1 MSAVLDRR
9 AALLPGRFEFLMG
22 LYAENYHRLV
32 RLFAPQALSPG
43 RYVSS
48 VDDGLDVHLQ
58 LQECHPYTLE
68 LELTYDL
75 VDAQTGLR
83 TPSAQLRVYTDAHV
97 AEALHCHPGR
107 HLWQV
112 LGPFP
117 PAHTVLQH
125 RLRMN
130 GFLTRW
136 LEYLAEQGHSVGTL
150 ARDDGAPA
158 PVE

>member
-32 RLFAPQALSPG
+32 RLFAPQTLTPG

-75 VDAQTGLR
+75 VDAHTGEG
-83 TPSAQLRVYTDAHV
+83 TPSAHLRGVTLA
-97 AEALHCHPGR
+97 P
-107 HLWQV
+107 
-112 LGPFP
+112 
-117 PAHTVLQH
+117 
-125 RLRMN
+125 
-130 GFLTRW
+130 
-136 LEYLAEQGHSVGTL
+136 LAERRAS
-150 ARDDGAPA
+150 P
-158 PVE
+158 P

>member
-32 RLFAPQALSPG
+32 RLFAPQTLSPG

-75 VDAQTGLR
+75 VEGAT
-83 TPSAQLRVYTDAHV
+83 
-97 AEALHCHPGR
+97 PGR
-107 HLWQV
+107 PPPGGVGVDTHPPQ
-112 LGPFP
+112 GPPRRLP
-117 PAHTVLQH
+117 PRRPQ
-125 RLRMN
+125 
-130 GFLTRW
+130 W
-136 LEYLAEQGHSVGTL
+136 
-150 ARDDGAPA
+150 
-158 PVE
+158 